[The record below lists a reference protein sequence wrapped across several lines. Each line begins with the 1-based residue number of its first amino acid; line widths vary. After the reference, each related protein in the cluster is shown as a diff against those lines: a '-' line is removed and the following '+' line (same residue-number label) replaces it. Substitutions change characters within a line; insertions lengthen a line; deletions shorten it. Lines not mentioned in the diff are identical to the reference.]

1 MRRSRAHF
9 LLARGPEAT
18 MTKYYL
24 TTPIYYVNAAPHI
37 GHTYTT
43 LAADTIRRF
52 QRMRGLDAVLTTG
65 TDEHGLKI
73 ERAAKKTGKTPQEF
87 TTIIS
92 NEFRRQ
98 WKMLGLVDPDT
109 NPQDRFIRTTDPR
122 HVETVQQL
130 FLRCQENGY
139 IYKESYTGMYDVGEE
154 TFVQGAQ
161 PGDVSPVNGQP
172 LEQVTEENYF
182 FRLSAFEK
190 PLLDLYE
197 KQPDFIRPDFRRN
210 EVLSFVRGGLE
221 DLSISRGS
229 ISWGIP
235 LPTGDGQVFYV
246 WFDALSSYYTAVAG
260 EDRWPADLHLIG
272 KEILRFH
279 AVYWP
284 AFLMGAGWP
293 LPKQIFAHGWLL
305 FENDKMSKS
314 RGNIVRAEPI
324 HRVMGIEGLRYF
336 LLREIP
342 FGQDGSFSYDAL
354 VQRFNADLANGLG
367 NLASR
372 TVSMIHQYFGGV
384 IPSPAGDGDADVAS
398 AARLAINTAQEGYEK
413 LEFSK
418 ALEGIWALISRVDKF
433 IVEKKPWTLA
443 KSEDPQ
449 QRALLEET
457 LFTAAEAL
465 RVVTALVSP
474 VLPASAQKLWE
485 ILGCAGRVQD
495 LRWHDL
501 TWGQLPKGG
510 TVLPMPETPL
520 FPRLK
525 AEEVIP
531 KMQEL
536 EKEIAAEQARMV
548 GKDPEPEAPAA
559 APAPSNVSPLEPQ
572 ITIDDFAKVDIRVG
586 KVLDAQP
593 VPKADKLLHL
603 TIDLGEASPRT
614 ILAGIALAYKP
625 ESLIGR
631 KVLVAANLAPR
642 KLRGIESN
650 GMILAASL
658 EGEKPVLAGFLEDVP
673 VGARLK

>member
-1 MRRSRAHF
+1 MN
-9 LLARGPEAT
+9 
-18 MTKYYL
+18 YYL

-52 QRMRGLDAVLTTG
+52 KRMRGYDAVLTTG

-92 NEFRRQ
+92 DEFRRQ
-98 WKMLGLVDPDT
+98 WKMLGLVDPET

-122 HVETVQQL
+122 HVETVQEL
-130 FLRCQENGY
+130 FRRCEANGF
-139 IYKESYTGMYDVGEE
+139 IYKERYSGMYDVGEE
-154 TFVQGAQ
+154 TFVQGAK

-172 LEQVTEENYF
+172 LEEVTEENYF
-182 FRLSAFEK
+182 FRLSALQDR
-190 PLLDLYE
+190 LLELYE
-197 KQPDFIRPDFRRN
+197 TQPDFVRPDFRRN
-210 EVLSFVRGGLE
+210 EVLSFVRGGLA

-284 AFLMGAGWP
+284 AFLMAAGWP
-293 LPKQIFAHGWLL
+293 LPKKIFAHGWLL

-324 HRVMGIEGLRYF
+324 HQVIGIEGLRYF

-342 FGQDGSFSYDAL
+342 FGHDGSFSYDAL
-354 VQRFNADLANGLG
+354 VQRFNSDLANGLG

-372 TVSMIHQYFGGV
+372 TVAMLHQYFEGR
-384 IPSPAGDGDADVAS
+384 IPSPVGSGDADIAAAAGEAIA
-398 AARLAINTAQEGYEK
+398 AARDCYESFD
-413 LEFSK
+413 FSK
-418 ALEGIWALISRVDKF
+418 GLEAIWALISRVDKF

-443 KSEDPQ
+443 KSAETADRAALED
-449 QRALLEET
+449 ALY
-457 LFTAAEAL
+457 TAAEAL
-465 RVVTALVSP
+465 RVVTVLASP
-474 VLPASAQKLWE
+474 VLPASAQRLWE
-485 ILGCAGRVQD
+485 LLGCDGKVEALAWD
-495 LRWHDL
+495 SLA
-501 TWGQLPKGG
+501 WGQVPKGG
-510 TVLPMPETPL
+510 LVAALPETPL

-536 EKEIAAEQARMV
+536 EKQISAEQARMV
-548 GKDPEPEAPAA
+548 GKEPEGEQAA
-559 APAPSNVSPLEPQ
+559 AAPSNVAPLEAEM
-572 ITIDDFAKVDIRVG
+572 TIDDFVKVDIRVG
-586 KVLDAQP
+586 KILHAEA

-603 TIDLGEASPRT
+603 KVDTGEGAPRT
-614 ILAGIALAYKP
+614 IVAGLALAYKP
-625 ESLIGR
+625 EDLVGR

>member
-1 MRRSRAHF
+1 M
-9 LLARGPEAT
+9 
-18 MTKYYL
+18 KYYL

-52 QRMRGLDAVLTTG
+52 KQMCGYDVVLTSG

-73 ERAAKKTGKTPQEF
+73 ERAAKKTGKTPREF
-87 TTIIS
+87 ATIIS

-98 WKMLGLVDPDT
+98 WKMLDLLDPET

-122 HVETVQQL
+122 HVETLHEL
-130 FLRCQENGY
+130 FRRCEANGF
-139 IYKESYTGMYDVGEE
+139 IYKARYTGMYDVGEE
-154 TFVQGAQ
+154 TFVQGAK
-161 PGDVSPVNGQP
+161 PGDVSPINGQP
-172 LEQVTEENYF
+172 LEEVTEENYF
-182 FRLSAFEK
+182 FRLSALQSRLIE
-190 PLLDLYE
+190 LHE
-197 KQPDFIRPDFRRN
+197 TQPDFVRPDFRRN

-229 ISWGIP
+229 ISWGVP

-284 AFLMGAGWP
+284 AFLMAAGWP

-342 FGQDGSFSYDAL
+342 FGHDGSFSYDAL
-354 VQRFNADLANGLG
+354 VQRFNSDLANGLG

-372 TVSMIHQYFGGV
+372 TVAMLHQYFDGH
-384 IPSPAGDGDADVAS
+384 IPAPEGSGDAGVAAS
-398 AARLAINTAQEGYEK
+398 AAEAIKASRNYYESYD
-413 LEFSK
+413 FSK
-418 ALEGIWALISRVDKF
+418 ALEAIWGLISRVDKF

-443 KSEDPQ
+443 KSSDPADSAALED
-449 QRALLEET
+449 ALY
-457 LFTAAEAL
+457 TAAEAL
-465 RVVTALVSP
+465 RVVTVLVSP

-485 ILGCAGRVQD
+485 ILGCDGKVEALQWGS
-495 LRWHDL
+495 LA
-501 TWGQLPKGG
+501 WGQLPKGG
-510 TVLPMPETPL
+510 KVQTLPETPL

-531 KMQEL
+531 KLQEL
-536 EKEIAAEQARMV
+536 EQQISAEQARMV
-548 GKDPEPEAPAA
+548 GKEPEPTAPGKVA
-559 APAPSNVSPLEPQ
+559 PLEAEM
-572 ITIDDFAKVDIRVG
+572 TIDDFAKVDMRVG
-586 KVLDAQP
+586 RILHAEL

-603 TIDLGEASPRT
+603 KIDLGEAEART
-614 ILAGIALAYKP
+614 IVAGLALAYKP
-625 ESLIGR
+625 EELVGR

>member
-1 MRRSRAHF
+1 M
-9 LLARGPEAT
+9 
-18 MTKYYL
+18 KYYL

-43 LAADTIRRF
+43 LAADTIRRYK
-52 QRMRGLDAVLTTG
+52 RMRGYDAVLTTG

-73 ERAAKKTGKTPQEF
+73 ERAAKKTGKTPAEF
-87 TTIIS
+87 ATIIS

-98 WKMLGLVDPDT
+98 WKMLGLLDPET
-109 NPQDRFIRTTDPR
+109 NPGDRFIRTTDPR
-122 HVETVQQL
+122 HVETVQEL
-130 FLRCQENGY
+130 FRRCQANGY

-154 TFVQGAQ
+154 TFVQGAK

-172 LEQVTEENYF
+172 LEEVTEENYF
-182 FRLSAFEK
+182 FRLSAFQDRLIE
-190 PLLDLYE
+190 LYE
-197 KQPDFIRPDFRRN
+197 SQPGFVRPDFRRN

-229 ISWGIP
+229 ITWGIP

-284 AFLMGAGWP
+284 AFLMAAGWP
-293 LPKQIFAHGWLL
+293 LPKQVFAHGWLL

-342 FGQDGSFSYDAL
+342 FGHDGGFSYDAL

-372 TVSMIHQYFGGV
+372 TVAMLHQYFDGRV
-384 IPSPAGDGDADVAS
+384 PSPEGNGDAGVAATAAETIE
-398 AARLAINTAQEGYEK
+398 AARAHYENF
-413 LEFSK
+413 EFSK
-418 ALEGIWALISRVDKF
+418 ALEAIWGLISRVDKF

-443 KSEDPQ
+443 KSGDP
-449 QRALLEET
+449 ADKAALEEA
-457 LFTAAEAL
+457 LYTAAEAL
-465 RVVTALVSP
+465 RVVTVLVSP
-474 VLPASAQKLWE
+474 VIPASAQKLWE
-485 ILGCAGRVQD
+485 ILGGQGKVEALQWD
-495 LRWHDL
+495 SLA
-501 TWGQLPKGG
+501 WGQLPKGG
-510 TVLPMPETPL
+510 KVAALPEAPL

-531 KMQEL
+531 RMREL
-536 EKEIAAEQARMV
+536 EQQISLEQARMV
-548 GKDPEPEAPAA
+548 GKEPEPAPLGDVA
-559 APAPSNVSPLEPQ
+559 PLEAQ
-572 ITIDDFAKVDIRVG
+572 ITIDDFAKVDMRVG
-586 KVLDAQP
+586 RILHAEP

-603 TIDLGEASPRT
+603 KVDLGEAEART
-614 ILAGIALAYKP
+614 ILAGLALYYKP
-625 ESLIGR
+625 EDLIGR
-631 KVLVAANLAPR
+631 KVLIAANLAPR

-650 GMILAASL
+650 GMVLAASL
-658 EGEKPVLAGFLEDVP
+658 EGGNPVLAGFLEDVP

>member
-1 MRRSRAHF
+1 M
-9 LLARGPEAT
+9 
-18 MTKYYL
+18 KYYL

-43 LAADTIRRF
+43 LAADTIRRYK
-52 QRMRGLDAVLTTG
+52 RMRGYDAVLTTG

-73 ERAAKKTGKTPQEF
+73 ERAAKKTGKTPAEF
-87 TTIIS
+87 ATIIS

-98 WKMLGLVDPDT
+98 WKMLGLLDPET
-109 NPQDRFIRTTDPR
+109 NPGDRFIRTTDPR
-122 HVETVQQL
+122 HVETVQEL
-130 FLRCQENGY
+130 FRRCQENGY

-154 TFVQGAQ
+154 TFVQGAK

-172 LEQVTEENYF
+172 LEEVTEENYF
-182 FRLSAFEK
+182 FRLSAFQDR
-190 PLLDLYE
+190 LLELYE
-197 KQPDFIRPDFRRN
+197 SQPEFVRPDFRRN

-284 AFLMGAGWP
+284 AFLMAAGWP

-342 FGQDGSFSYDAL
+342 FGHDGGFSYDAL

-372 TVSMIHQYFGGV
+372 TVAMLHQYFGGRV
-384 IPSPAGDGDADVAS
+384 PAPAGNGDAGVA
-398 AARLAINTAQEGYEK
+398 AAAGEVIETARVHYENF
-413 LEFSK
+413 EFSK
-418 ALEGIWALISRVDKF
+418 ALEAIWGLISRVDKF
-433 IVEKKPWTLA
+433 IVEKKPWILA
-443 KSEDPQ
+443 KSEDPAG
-449 QRALLEET
+449 RAALEET
-457 LFTAAEAL
+457 LYTAAEAL
-465 RVVTALVSP
+465 RVVTVLASP

-485 ILGCAGRVQD
+485 ILGGEGKAEALQWD
-495 LRWHDL
+495 ALA
-501 TWGQLPKGG
+501 WGQLPKGG
-510 TVLPMPETPL
+510 KVEALPEAPL

-531 KMQEL
+531 RMREL
-536 EKEIAAEQARMV
+536 EQQSSVEQARMV
-548 GKDPEPEAPAA
+548 GKDPEPAPTADVA
-559 APAPSNVSPLEPQ
+559 PLEAE
-572 ITIDDFAKVDIRVG
+572 ISIDDFAKVDIRVG
-586 KVLDAQP
+586 RILQAEP

-603 TIDLGEASPRT
+603 KIDLGEAEART
-614 ILAGIALAYKP
+614 ILAGLALHYKP
-625 ESLIGR
+625 EDLVGR

-650 GMILAASL
+650 GMVLAASL
-658 EGEKPVLAGFLEDVP
+658 EGGKPVLAGFLEEVP